1 MRRNF
6 LHHLHPPQIRQRTVH
21 PLTTLGLGIASLTCL
36 GVLLAT
42 GFTLFLYYV
51 PDQEK
56 AYERILHI
64 STTLHYGGLVRNLH
78 FVAANALVIL
88 AVLHLARVFLTGAYR
103 GRRLNW
109 LYGLAMLFLLLLS
122 NFTGYLLP
130 WDQISYWAAQ
140 VGAGLAA
147 YFPLVG
153 TEAQRLVLGGTE
165 VSGET
170 LLRSFALHAGAVPLL
185 LVVLAALHLWRI
197 RKDGGLAAPPAADR
211 ERLPTDPW
219 LYRAEGA
226 VALLTFAALVGLALV
241 LPATL
246 AERADPLHPPNPA
259 KAPWYFVGLQE
270 MVSHSAFFGG
280 VVAPALIAIFLISVP
295 WLDRSPNSGGQW
307 FARDRRRLD
316 IFFILLLL
324 SQITLIIVGRW
335 LRGPN
340 WALVWPFSP

>member
-1 MRRNF
+1 
-6 LHHLHPPQIRQRTVH
+6 VH
-21 PLTTLGLGIASLTCL
+21 PLTTLGLGIACLTCL

-42 GFTLFLYYV
+42 GLTLFLYYV
-51 PDQEK
+51 PDQER

-88 AVLHLARVFLTGAYR
+88 SALHLARVFLTGAYG

-109 LYGLAMLFLLLLS
+109 FYGLAMLFLLLLA

-140 VGAGLAA
+140 VGAGLAG

-153 TEAQRLVLGGTE
+153 AEAQRLVLGGTE

-170 LLRSFALHAGAVPLL
+170 LLRAFALHAGAVPLL
-185 LVVLAALHLWRI
+185 LVVLTALHLWRI
-197 RKDGGLAAPPAADR
+197 RKDGGLAAPPSADL
-211 ERLPTDPW
+211 ERLPSDPW
-219 LYRAEGA
+219 LYRAEGS
-226 VALLTFAALVGLALV
+226 VALLTFAVLVALAIV
-241 LPATL
+241 LSAPL

-280 VVAPALIAIFLISVP
+280 VVVPALIALFLSSAP
-295 WLDRSPNSGGQW
+295 WLDRSPSPGGQW
-307 FARDRRRLD
+307 FARDRRWLD
-316 IFFILLLL
+316 VFFIILLL
-324 SQITLIIVGRW
+324 SQVALIVVGRW
-335 LRGPN
+335 MRGPN
-340 WALVWPFSP
+340 WTLAWPL